1 MRIIDGLVN
10 LVAGLGTGRDKAAHG
25 AYTMPVMDTA
35 QALTAYKASS
45 LVRRVVDLPAEDAC
59 REWREWQAESA
70 DITAIEAEE
79 NRLGVQGKAMEA
91 RRLARLFGG
100 AALLIGDGTTT
111 PDQPLDPAKI
121 GKGGLKYLTVM
132 ARDDVSAGPIDRD
145 PASENFGKPE
155 SWTITGD
162 GGVPVI
168 IHPSRLV
175 LFHGISPLAGIRYDT
190 SVGWGDSVL
199 MGMLER
205 LRAVD
210 EVAANILSLVYEAKI
225 DVIKVPDLMQNLA
238 QRGNEYAG
246 EVIRRMA
253 LANTAKGN
261 SGALIIDALEE
272 YEQKSASFGSLD
284 SITDR
289 FMQLAAAAAGIP
301 MTLLFEQSPGGLN
314 STGEGEKQNYYNAI
328 RVQQTLHMQPAMR
341 VLDECLI
348 RSALGARPGEV
359 FFNWRPLG
367 VPSAREKAETAKIS
381 ADAMKIALDMDA
393 VSVEAAGRALINAF
407 TEGGAFPGVEGYS
420 DEFPVEAEFDNES
433 GDNPLSSNEE

>member
-79 NRLGVQGKAMEA
+79 TRLGVQGKIMEA

-100 AALLIGDGTTT
+100 AAVLIGDGSTT
-111 PDQPLDPAKI
+111 PDQPLDPAKM

-155 SWTITGD
+155 SWTITGA

-175 LFHGISPLAGIRYDT
+175 LFHGIAPLAGIRYDT

-238 QRGNEYAG
+238 QRGDQYAG
-246 EVIRRMA
+246 EVIRRMT

-314 STGEGEKQNYYNAI
+314 STGDNDTRGYYD
-328 RVQQTLHMQPAMR
+328 RVKVQQTLHMQPAMR

-348 RSALGARPGEV
+348 RSALGARPDDIWYS
-359 FFNWRPLG
+359 WRPLWQ
-367 VPSAREKAETAKIS
+367 PTAKERAEVGKIS
-381 ADAMKIALDMDA
+381 AETMAMAIDMGA
-393 VSVEAAGRALINAF
+393 VSEEAAGSALVNAL
-407 TEGGAFPGVEGYS
+407 TESGAFPGLEGYAEDMPATDFPD
-420 DEFPVEAEFDNES
+420 DEVTA
-433 GDNPLSSNEE
+433 

>member
-25 AYTMPVMDTA
+25 EYTMPVMDTA
-35 QALTAYKASS
+35 KALVAYKASS

-59 REWREWQAESA
+59 REWREWQAESV

-79 NRLGVQGKAMEA
+79 TRLGVQGKIMEA

-100 AALLIGDGTTT
+100 AALLIGDGSTT
-111 PDQPLDPAKI
+111 PDQPLDPAKM

-155 SWTITGD
+155 SWTITGA

-175 LFHGISPLAGIRYDT
+175 LFHGVAPLAGIRYDT

-199 MGMLER
+199 MGMLQR

-238 QRGNEYAG
+238 QRGDEYAS
-246 EVIRRMA
+246 EVIRRMT

-272 YEQKSASFGSLD
+272 YEQKSAIFGSLD

-314 STGEGEKQNYYNAI
+314 STGDNDTRGYYD
-328 RVQQTLHMQPAMR
+328 RVKVQQTLHMQPAMR

-348 RSALGARPGEV
+348 RSALGARPDEV
-359 FFNWRPLG
+359 WYSWRPLWQPTAKERAEVG
-367 VPSAREKAETAKIS
+367 KVSAET
-381 ADAMKIALDMDA
+381 MKLAIDMGA
-393 VSVEAAGRALINAF
+393 VSEEAAGSALVNAL
-407 TEGGAFPGVEGYS
+407 TESGAFPGLEGYAEEMPATDFPD
-420 DEFPVEAEFDNES
+420 DEVTA
-433 GDNPLSSNEE
+433 